1 MVKNNNN
8 NNTKVRIIKYDSD
21 SYIAKGNYS
30 IAVFE
35 MLKESG
41 VINSKKNKTSFL
53 KRPEKI
59 IS

>member
-1 MVKNNNN
+1 MVKN

>member
-1 MVKNNNN
+1 MVNN